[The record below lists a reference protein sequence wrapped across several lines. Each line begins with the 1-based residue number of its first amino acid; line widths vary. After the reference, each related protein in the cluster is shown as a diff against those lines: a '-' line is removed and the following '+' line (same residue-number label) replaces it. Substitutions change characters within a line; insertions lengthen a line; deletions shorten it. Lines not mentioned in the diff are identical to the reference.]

1 MLDTSTFS
9 NCPEGWN
16 DIEGD
21 DIVGALEV
29 GAGLWTSFGPNVVIC
44 GGADVG
50 ADETGFF
57 VGGEVGAD
65 DAGFFVGGEIG
76 ADEVGFVVGVEVGA
90 GVAGFG
96 VFLNVGAGVAGTGV
110 GAGVGF
116 LVGEGVAAGCGEMV
130 GMSSAAL
137 MAWLVSSHMFVRT
150 MFCASVGPATPSMS
164 IDPLVAKLSK
174 LS

>member
-44 GGADVG
+44 GGVDVG

-57 VGGEVGAD
+57 VGGEVGAG

-76 ADEVGFVVGVEVGA
+76 ADEVGFVVGVE
-90 GVAGFG
+90 
-96 VFLNVGAGVAGTGV
+96 VGAGVAGTGV

-130 GMSSAAL
+130 GMSSATL